1 MTFFAA
7 HLPRPIPSHLACNL
21 KPYWH
26 RVTHPQDLPK
36 GSLEYNNWA
45 LALQVQPAQG
55 DEQVKAV
62 VHDVFVS
69 GKAAAAAAAAS
80 GDGGVDGSV
89 DVDAYMT
96 SQDLKDA

>member
-1 MTFFAA
+1 M
-7 HLPRPIPSHLACNL
+7 
-21 KPYWH
+21 
-26 RVTHPQDLPK
+26 
-36 GSLEYNNWA
+36 
-45 LALQVQPAQG
+45 QPAQG